1 MPLEVLMVS
10 FVGLKDS
17 GNSSWTEV
25 FCCTSSRFHLIML
38 KNPLVT
44 AKNPILNDRIRSIL
58 WVVIPKNPQRTQ

>member
-1 MPLEVLMVS
+1 MDILCIPRMVVPKVLMVS

-25 FCCTSSRFHLIML
+25 FSYTSSRFHLIML

-44 AKNPILNDRIRSIL
+44 AKNPIPNDRICS
-58 WVVIPKNPQRTQ
+58 